1 MPAFVLTI
9 LLLSAQALYE
19 DVVADKLIRSA
30 TESTYM
36 LHLDDART
44 AARELQRKYSDHP
57 AGYLI
62 EAETYWWQ
70 AQADPGNKKIEDDYY
85 HAQHLAQEKAERAVQ
100 AAKYYKPE
108 LLAYLASAYGS
119 YARFQVTQK
128 DAYLGALRA
137 GLQAHSYA
145 EQVFALDKDYYDV
158 YVGLGAF
165 NYFAGTLPSAIKPFA
180 WRLGAT
186 GNKNLGVDQLQT
198 AIQKARY
205 SRTEGRIVYYSALLS
220 NKEYSAALPLLEG
233 LISDYPDN
241 FVLYDWAEVWFSEQS
256 KHSEGADYF
265 ERLHEKELKRSPLM
279 AQYALLE
286 KAELQLEGNR
296 KTEAMLTLQRIRAIP
311 NSDPLLYRKVAA
323 LEKAAKGALRKKS
336 WRAK

>member
-85 HAQHLAQEKAERAVQ
+85 HAQQLAQEKAERAVQ

-108 LLAYLASAYGS
+108 LLAYLASVHGS

-137 GLQAHSYA
+137 GLQAHNYA

-165 NYFAGTLPSAIKPFA
+165 NYFAG
-180 WRLGAT
+180 
-186 GNKNLGVDQLQT
+186 
-198 AIQKARY
+198 
-205 SRTEGRIVYYSALLS
+205 
-220 NKEYSAALPLLEG
+220 
-233 LISDYPDN
+233 
-241 FVLYDWAEVWFSEQS
+241 
-256 KHSEGADYF
+256 
-265 ERLHEKELKRSPLM
+265 
-279 AQYALLE
+279 
-286 KAELQLEGNR
+286 
-296 KTEAMLTLQRIRAIP
+296 
-311 NSDPLLYRKVAA
+311 
-323 LEKAAKGALRKKS
+323 
-336 WRAK
+336 